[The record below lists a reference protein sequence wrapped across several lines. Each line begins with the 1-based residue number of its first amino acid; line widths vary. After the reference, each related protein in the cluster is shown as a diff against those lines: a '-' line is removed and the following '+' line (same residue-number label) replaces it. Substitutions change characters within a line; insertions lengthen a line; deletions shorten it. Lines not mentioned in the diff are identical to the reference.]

1 MQGTGV
7 PFANFGSD
15 VQVIQSQMSKLQ
27 LSIVWPDRDPASDR
41 PYSVRPAPRAETK
54 RGPEKYQESHNM
66 AWHGMAWRLHVSVV
80 MAVHDNATP
89 TETHQVGNALCSS
102 GGI

>member
-15 VQVIQSQMSKLQ
+15 VQVVQSQMSKLQ
-27 LSIVWPDRDPASDR
+27 LSIVRPDRDPASDR

-54 RGPEKYQESHNM
+54 RGPEKIER
-66 AWHGMAWRLHVSVV
+66 ATTWHGMHVSVV

-89 TETHQVGNALCSS
+89 TETHKVGNALCSS